1 MGSAG
6 STGMKNQLSK
16 LALVG
21 TTALLLNVG
30 WVMAD
35 ETSAPTSSPA
45 NPSGVSNATSG
56 TAAGMTSK
64 NGQNNPPGMD
74 KQRTASMSENSKK
87 THLRPKGTIAQHK
100 DQHSPSATKTPQQV
114 SVPATTQP

>member
-1 MGSAG
+1 M
-6 STGMKNQLSK
+6 TK

-21 TTALLLNVG
+21 TAALLLNMGRVL
-30 WVMAD
+30 AD

-45 NPSGVSNATSG
+45 NPSVVSNAQSG

-64 NGQNNPPGMD
+64 DGQNNPPGTD
-74 KQRTASMSENSKK
+74 KQKTASMSENSKK
-87 THLRPKGTIAQHK
+87 THLKPKGTIAQHK
-100 DQHSPSATKTPQQV
+100 DQHSPDATKTPQQV